1 MTRLFAG
8 RPAALV
14 LHFSLALILAG
25 ALVTTF
31 SARKG
36 TLHVREGESAQ
47 AFETKDGTV
56 LELPFRVEL
65 EGFEVLYHSGTDAA
79 SDYSSQLRFI
89 RNGSVIRKGEVRM
102 NRILSCKGYRFYQTD
117 YDNDEA
123 GVTFTVSHDPVG
135 IAVIY
140 TGYAL
145 LLLGLLAFFFTDKRF
160 KKFFGNALRYS
171 SAIAIV
177 LCLEATA
184 SAAANSEGR
193 ISEYGGA
200 PAKENPVRRGTAATK
215 ALPKNIAAEFGK
227 LYVLYHGRICPLQ
240 TLASDFS
247 AKLYG
252 TSGIK
257 GLTDEQVLT
266 GWMFYGTSWRN
277 VPTHNRKKAVDAMD
291 KEATVKA
298 LYSGDLLKIYPL
310 RDSTGRLGWYSQSD
324 RLPEGT
330 SDEEWLFVRKSMD
343 YIFELVV
350 NREYDRLRG
359 SLEKLRRFQ
368 ESKMGESLPPA
379 YRIKAER
386 AYNALPPLFPI
397 AGTFLIIGLMMLAVA
412 MRRMVGGEKNET
424 TLSPVGKERVAS
436 VEPKTAPANF
446 VDDGRTVTR
455 RRRFPGIFKAAGIAA
470 AFVFL
475 LVLTIVPGLLWVASG
490 HIPFSNGAETM
501 LSIAWTAML
510 AAVLSFRKFPIMLPF
525 GIIVASLA
533 ALVSAMGNANPA
545 VTQLMPVL
553 SSPLLSVHVSLMML
567 SYTILAV
574 IMINGICGLI
584 ASLRQASAPELA
596 EGPVTDN
603 QTQSLRQVQEP
614 IRRLKMAH
622 GPIRRLKMAHGQIG
636 RLKLVQGPKGTSA
649 KMARMSEA
657 LMYPA
662 LFFLGSG
669 IIAGS
674 IWANVSWGSYWN
686 WDPKETWAL
695 ITFLIASLGV
705 HRTRLPFLRSP
716 RAYHIYTLVLSASV
730 LFTYFGVNY
739 LLGGMHSYA

>member
-8 RPAALV
+8 RPAALI
-14 LHFSLALILAG
+14 LHISLAVILAG

-31 SARKG
+31 SAKKG
-36 TLHVREGESAQ
+36 TLHVREGESVD
-47 AFETKDGTV
+47 AFESVDGSV
-56 LELPFRVEL
+56 SELPFSVAL
-65 EGFEVLYHSGTDAA
+65 EGFEVVWHSGTDAPA
-79 SDYSSQLRFI
+79 DFRSRLRFTK
-89 RNGSVIRKGEVRM
+89 NGAVLREGEVRM

-117 YDNDEA
+117 YDSDEA

-171 SAIAIV
+171 SAIVVI
-177 LCLEATA
+177 LCLEATVSVA
-184 SAAANSEGR
+184 GNTEDR
-193 ISEYGGA
+193 IAEYDGTS
-200 PAKENPVRRGTAATK
+200 AKENPVKRTSVTPK
-215 ALPKNIAAEFGK
+215 ALPKNIAAEFGR

-252 TSGIK
+252 TSGVK

-277 VPTHNRKKAVDAMD
+277 IPMHNRKKAVDAMD
-291 KEATVKA
+291 KEATIKA
-298 LYSGDLLKIYPL
+298 LYSGNLLKIYPL

-324 RLPEGT
+324 RLPEGIA
-330 SDEEWLFVRKSMD
+330 DEEWLFVRKSMD

-350 NREYDRLRG
+350 NREYVRLG
-359 SLEKLRRFQ
+359 ESLEKLHRFQ
-368 ESKMGESLPPA
+368 ETKIGESLPPA

-397 AGTFLIIGLMMLAVA
+397 AGMFLMIGLTLLAVA
-412 MRRMVGGEKNET
+412 MRRMVCVPDSASATGWSGKVINLVEA
-424 TLSPVGKERVAS
+424 LSGIVFFLAL
-436 VEPKTAPANF
+436 TA
-446 VDDGRTVTR
+446 
-455 RRRFPGIFKAAGIAA
+455 
-470 AFVFL
+470 
-475 LVLTIVPGLLWVASG
+475 VLGLLWTASG
-490 HIPFSNGAETM
+490 HIPFSNGSETM
-501 LSIAWTAML
+501 LTIAWTAML
-510 AAVLSFRKFPIMLPF
+510 AALLSFRRFPIMMPF

-533 ALVSAMGNANPA
+533 TLVSAMGNANPA

-553 SSPLLSVHVSLMML
+553 SSPLLSIHVSLMML

-584 ASLRQASAPELA
+584 ASLRHTLVPEPA
-596 EGPVTDN
+596 EGSGLDRP
-603 QTQSLRQVQEP
+603 SPALRQ
-614 IRRLKMAH
+614 A
-622 GPIRRLKMAHGQIG
+622 
-636 RLKLVQGPKGTSA
+636 QGPKEASA

-674 IWANVSWGSYWN
+674 VWANVSWGCYWN

-705 HRTRLPFLRSP
+705 HRTRLQFLKSP
-716 RAYHIYTLVLSASV
+716 RSYHIYTLILSASV

-739 LLGGMHSYA
+739 LLGGMHSYAKVL

>member
-14 LHFSLALILAG
+14 LHLSLALILAG
-25 ALVTTF
+25 ALVTSF

-36 TLHVREGESAQ
+36 MLHVREGESVET
-47 AFETKDGTV
+47 FETKDGKI
-56 LELPFRVEL
+56 LELPFSVEL
-65 EGFEVLYHSGTDAA
+65 ESFEVLYHSGTDAA
-79 SDYSSQLRFI
+79 SDYSSRLRFT
-89 RNGSVIRKGEVRM
+89 RNGSVLRKGEVRM

-117 YDNDEA
+117 YDSDEA

-145 LLLGLLAFFFTDKRF
+145 LLLGLLTFFFTDKRF

-171 SAIAIV
+171 SVIAIL

-184 SAAANSEGR
+184 SATGNSV
-193 ISEYGGA
+193 GGL
-200 PAKENPVRRGTAATK
+200 PQTENASVKGNQVKRGSASPK
-215 ALPKNIAAEFGK
+215 VLPKNIAAEFGR

-252 TSGIK
+252 TSGVK

-277 VPTHNRKKAVDAMD
+277 IPMHNRKKAIDAMD
-291 KEATVKA
+291 KEATVKT

-324 RLPEGT
+324 RLPEGIA
-330 SDEEWLFVRKSMD
+330 DEEWLFVRKSMD
-343 YIFELVV
+343 YIFELVM
-350 NREYDRLRG
+350 NREYSKLSE
-359 SLEKLRRFQ
+359 SLGKLRRFQ

-397 AGTFLIIGLMMLAVA
+397 AGTFLILGLVMLAVA
-412 MRRMVGGEKNET
+412 MRRMVRDENNGAI
-424 TLSPVGKERVAS
+424 SSFVDKERVTS
-436 VEPKTAPANF
+436 EESRKGPTNL
-446 VDDGRTVTR
+446 VDDGRTVTKR
-455 RRRFPGIFKAAGIAA
+455 WRLSGIFKIVGVAAS
-470 AFVFL
+470 FVFF
-475 LVLTIVPGLLWVASG
+475 LVLTIVLGLLWVASG

-501 LSIAWTAML
+501 LTIAWTAML
-510 AAVLSFRKFPIMLPF
+510 ASVLSFRKFPIMLPF

-533 ALVSAMGNANPA
+533 SLVSAMGNANPA

-553 SSPLLSVHVSLMML
+553 SSPLLSIHVSLMML
-567 SYTILAV
+567 SYTVLAI
-574 IMINGICGLI
+574 IMVNGICGLV
-584 ASLRQASAPELA
+584 ASLRHTS
-596 EGPVTDN
+596 V
-603 QTQSLRQVQEP
+603 SEP
-614 IRRLKMAH
+614 IEGTVFDYRSPAPRQA
-622 GPIRRLKMAHGQIG
+622 
-636 RLKLVQGPKGTSA
+636 QGASSASA

-662 LFFLGSG
+662 LFLLGSG

-674 IWANVSWGSYWN
+674 IWANVSWGCYWN

-705 HRTRLPFLRSP
+705 HRTRLPFLMSP
-716 RAYHIYTLVLSASV
+716 RAYHIYTLILSASV

>member
-1 MTRLFAG
+1 M
-8 RPAALV
+8 
-14 LHFSLALILAG
+14 
-25 ALVTTF
+25 
-31 SARKG
+31 
-36 TLHVREGESAQ
+36 LHVREGESVET
-47 AFETKDGTV
+47 FETKDGKI
-56 LELPFRVEL
+56 LELPFSVEL

-79 SDYSSQLRFI
+79 SDYSSRLRFT
-89 RNGSVIRKGEVRM
+89 RNGSVLREGEVRM

-117 YDNDEA
+117 YDSDEA

-145 LLLGLLAFFFTDKRF
+145 LLLGLLAFFFTDKRL

-171 SAIAIV
+171 SVIAIL

-184 SAAANSEGR
+184 SATGNSV
-193 ISEYGGA
+193 GGL
-200 PAKENPVRRGTAATK
+200 PQTENASVKGNQVKRGSASPK
-215 ALPKNIAAEFGK
+215 VLPKNIAAEFGR

-252 TSGIK
+252 TSGVK

-266 GWMFYGTSWRN
+266 GWMFYGASWRN
-277 VPTHNRKKAVDAMD
+277 IPMHNRKKAVDAMD

-330 SDEEWLFVRKSMD
+330 ADEEWLFVRKSMD

-350 NREYDRLRG
+350 NREYSKLEE
-359 SLEKLRRFQ
+359 SLGKLRRFQ

-397 AGTFLIIGLMMLAVA
+397 AGTFLILGLVMLAVA
-412 MRRMVGGEKNET
+412 MRRMVRDENNGAISSFVDKA
-424 TLSPVGKERVAS
+424 RVTS
-436 VEPKTAPANF
+436 EESRKGPTNL
-446 VDDGRTVTR
+446 VDDGRTVTKR
-455 RRRFPGIFKAAGIAA
+455 WRLSGIFKIVGVAAS
-470 AFVFL
+470 FVFF
-475 LVLTIVPGLLWVASG
+475 LVLTIVLGLLWVASG

-501 LSIAWTAML
+501 LTIAWTAML
-510 AAVLSFRKFPIMLPF
+510 ASVLSFRKFPIMLPF

-533 ALVSAMGNANPA
+533 SLVSAMGNANPA

-553 SSPLLSVHVSLMML
+553 SSPLLSIHVSLMML
-567 SYTILAV
+567 SYTVLAI
-574 IMINGICGLI
+574 IMVNGICGLV
-584 ASLRQASAPELA
+584 ASLRHTS
-596 EGPVTDN
+596 V
-603 QTQSLRQVQEP
+603 SEP
-614 IRRLKMAH
+614 IEGTVFDYRSPAPRQA
-622 GPIRRLKMAHGQIG
+622 
-636 RLKLVQGPKGTSA
+636 QGASSASA

-662 LFFLGSG
+662 LFLLGSG

-674 IWANVSWGSYWN
+674 IWANVSWGCYWN

-705 HRTRLPFLRSP
+705 HRTRLPFLMSP
-716 RAYHIYTLVLSASV
+716 RAYHIYTLILSASV

>member
-1 MTRLFAG
+1 MAKIFAG
-8 RPAALV
+8 RPAALM
-14 LHFSLALILAG
+14 LHLSLVLILAG
-25 ALVTTF
+25 ALVTCF
-31 SARKG
+31 SAKKG
-36 TLHVREGESAQ
+36 MLHVHEGESVD
-47 AFETKDGTV
+47 AFESVDGSV
-56 LELPFRVEL
+56 CELPFSVAL
-65 EGFEVLYHSGTDAA
+65 DDFEVIWHSGTDSPA
-79 SDYSSQLRFI
+79 DFRSQLRFM
-89 RNGSVIRKGEVRM
+89 RNGTVIREGEVRM

-117 YDNDEA
+117 YDSDEA

-145 LLLGLLAFFFTDKRF
+145 LLLSLLCFFFTDKRF

-171 SAIAIV
+171 LAFVMV
-177 LCLEATA
+177 LSLGAVDAGA
-184 SAAANSEGR
+184 SSGETPGAAETYSKTTSSNVGK
-193 ISEYGGA
+193 G
-200 PAKENPVRRGTAATK
+200 PKT
-215 ALPKNIAAEFGK
+215 LPKETAAEFGR

-240 TLASDFS
+240 TLAKDFS

-252 TSGIK
+252 VFGVN

-266 GWMFYGTSWRN
+266 GWMFYGTSWKD
-277 VPTHNRKKAVDAMD
+277 VPLHDRRKAVDAMD

-310 RDSTGRLGWYSQSD
+310 SDSAGRLGWYSQSD
-324 RLPEGT
+324 RLPEGIA
-330 SDEEWLFVRKSMD
+330 DEEWLFVRKSMD

-350 NREYDRLRG
+350 NHEYDRLG
-359 SLEKLRRFQ
+359 ESLEKLRRFQ
-368 ESKMGESLPPA
+368 ENKMGESLPPDF
-379 YRIKAER
+379 RIKAER

-397 AGTFLIIGLMMLAVA
+397 AGTFLIIGMVMLAVA
-412 MRRMVGGEKNET
+412 MRRMAGGEQNRSVSMPASESLST
-424 TLSPVGKERVAS
+424 TAI
-436 VEPKTAPANF
+436 TQ
-446 VDDGRTVTR
+446 
-455 RRRFPGIFKAAGIAA
+455 RRFSGIFKAAGIAA
-470 AFVFL
+470 AFVFF
-475 LVLTIVPGLLWVASG
+475 LVLTVVLGLLWVASG

-501 LSIAWTAML
+501 LTIAWTAMM
-510 AAVLSFRKFPIMLPF
+510 AALLSFRRFPIMLPF

-533 ALVSAMGNANPA
+533 TLVSAMGNANPA

-553 SSPLLSVHVSLMML
+553 SSPLLSIHVSLMML

-584 ASLRQASAPELA
+584 AKEA
-596 EGPVTDN
+596 
-603 QTQSLRQVQEP
+603 
-614 IRRLKMAH
+614 
-622 GPIRRLKMAHGQIG
+622 
-636 RLKLVQGPKGTSA
+636 SA

-674 IWANVSWGSYWN
+674 IWANVSWGCYWN

-705 HRTRLPFLRSP
+705 HRARLPFLRSP
-716 RAYHIYTLVLSASV
+716 RAYHIYTLILSASV

>member
-14 LHFSLALILAG
+14 LHLSLVLILAG
-25 ALVTTF
+25 AIVTTF

-36 TLHVREGESAQ
+36 TLHVREGESVGT
-47 AFETKDGTV
+47 FETKDGTV
-56 LELPFRVEL
+56 LELPFSVEL

-79 SDYSSQLRFI
+79 SDYSSRLRFTN
-89 RNGSVIRKGEVRM
+89 NGSTLREGEVRM

-117 YDNDEA
+117 YDSDET

-171 SAIAIV
+171 SAIAVV
-177 LCLEATA
+177 LCLEATTLMA
-184 SAAANSEGR
+184 GNSEDQ
-193 ISEYGGA
+193 ISEYYGA
-200 PAKENPVRRGTAATK
+200 SAKENPVKCGSAAPK
-215 ALPKNIAAEFGK
+215 VLPKNIAAEFGK

-252 TSGIK
+252 TSGVK
-257 GLTDEQVLT
+257 GLTDEQILT

-277 VPTHNRKKAVDAMD
+277 IPMHNRKKAVDAMD

-310 RDSTGRLGWYSQSD
+310 KDSAGRLGWYSQSD
-324 RLPEGT
+324 RLPDGIA
-330 SDEEWLFVRKSMD
+330 DEEWLFVRKSMD

-350 NREYDRLRG
+350 NREYDKLEE

-368 ESKMGESLPPA
+368 ENKMGESLPPD

-397 AGTFLIIGLMMLAVA
+397 AGTFLIIGLTLLAVA
-412 MRRMVGGEKNET
+412 MRRLVRMPVLESGGRSDKRTKLCDKQGVEKGKRGRIRSVSGFGYLIAKEDFVKVIGI
-424 TLSPVGKERVAS
+424 LSGV
-436 VEPKTAPANF
+436 
-446 VDDGRTVTR
+446 
-455 RRRFPGIFKAAGIAA
+455 
-470 AFVFL
+470 VFFI
-475 LVLTIVPGLLWVASG
+475 VLTAVLGLLWVASG

-501 LSIAWTAML
+501 LTIAWTAML
-510 AAVLSFRKFPIMLPF
+510 AALLSFRRFPIMLPF

-533 ALVSAMGNANPA
+533 ILVSAMGNANPA

-553 SSPLLSVHVSLMML
+553 SSPLLSIHVSLMML

-574 IMINGICGLI
+574 IMINGVCGLI
-584 ASLRQASAPELA
+584 AREA
-596 EGPVTDN
+596 
-603 QTQSLRQVQEP
+603 
-614 IRRLKMAH
+614 
-622 GPIRRLKMAHGQIG
+622 
-636 RLKLVQGPKGTSA
+636 SA

-674 IWANVSWGSYWN
+674 IWANVSWGCYWN

-705 HRTRLPFLRSP
+705 HHVRLPFLRSP
-716 RAYHIYTLVLSASV
+716 KAYHIYTLILSASV

>member
-1 MTRLFAG
+1 
-8 RPAALV
+8 
-14 LHFSLALILAG
+14 
-25 ALVTTF
+25 
-31 SARKG
+31 
-36 TLHVREGESAQ
+36 
-47 AFETKDGTV
+47 
-56 LELPFRVEL
+56 
-65 EGFEVLYHSGTDAA
+65 
-79 SDYSSQLRFI
+79 
-89 RNGSVIRKGEVRM
+89 M

-117 YDNDEA
+117 YDSDEA

-171 SAIAIV
+171 SVIAIL

-184 SAAANSEGR
+184 SATGNSV
-193 ISEYGGA
+193 GGL
-200 PAKENPVRRGTAATK
+200 PQTENASVKGNQVKRGSASPK
-215 ALPKNIAAEFGK
+215 VLPKNIAAEFGR

-252 TSGIK
+252 TSGVK

-266 GWMFYGTSWRN
+266 GWMFYGASWRN
-277 VPTHNRKKAVDAMD
+277 IPMHNRKKAVDAMD

-324 RLPEGT
+324 RLPEGIA
-330 SDEEWLFVRKSMD
+330 DEEWLFVRKSMD

-350 NREYDRLRG
+350 NREYSKLSD
-359 SLEKLRRFQ
+359 SLGKLRRFQ

-397 AGTFLIIGLMMLAVA
+397 AGTFLIIGLVMLAAA
-412 MRRMVGGEKNET
+412 MRRMIRGNFSST
-424 TLSPVGKERVAS
+424 RVGKKYVPE
-436 VEPKTAPANF
+436 
-446 VDDGRTVTR
+446 
-455 RRRFPGIFKAAGIAA
+455 IFKIVGVAA
-470 AFVFL
+470 AFVFF
-475 LVLTIVPGLLWVASG
+475 LVLTIVLGLFWIASG

-501 LSIAWTAML
+501 LTIAWTAML
-510 AAVLSFRKFPIMLPF
+510 ASVLSFKRFSIMLPF

-553 SSPLLSVHVSLMML
+553 SSPLLSIHVSLMML
-567 SYTILAV
+567 SYTVLAI
-574 IMINGICGLI
+574 IMVNGICGLV
-584 ASLRQASAPELA
+584 ASLRHTSVSDSA
-596 EGPVTDN
+596 
-603 QTQSLRQVQEP
+603 
-614 IRRLKMAH
+614 
-622 GPIRRLKMAHGQIG
+622 
-636 RLKLVQGPKGTSA
+636 SA

-674 IWANVSWGSYWN
+674 IWANVSWGCYWN

-705 HRTRLPFLRSP
+705 HRTRLPFLRSH
-716 RAYHIYTLVLSASV
+716 RAYHIYTLILSASV

>member
-1 MTRLFAG
+1 MARLFAG

-14 LHFSLALILAG
+14 LHLSLALILAG
-25 ALVTTF
+25 ALVTSF

-36 TLHVREGESAQ
+36 MLHVREGESVET
-47 AFETKDGTV
+47 FETKDGKI
-56 LELPFRVEL
+56 LELPFSVEL

-79 SDYSSQLRFI
+79 SDYSSRLRFT
-89 RNGSVIRKGEVRM
+89 RNGSVLREGEVRM

-117 YDNDEA
+117 YDSDEA

-145 LLLGLLAFFFTDKRF
+145 LLLGLLAFFFTDKRL

-171 SAIAIV
+171 SVIAIL

-184 SAAANSEGR
+184 SATGNSV
-193 ISEYGGA
+193 GGL
-200 PAKENPVRRGTAATK
+200 PQTENASVKGNQVKRGSASPK
-215 ALPKNIAAEFGK
+215 VLPKNIAAEFGR

-252 TSGIK
+252 TSGVK

-277 VPTHNRKKAVDAMD
+277 IPMHNRKKAVDAMD

-324 RLPEGT
+324 RLPDGIA
-330 SDEEWLFVRKSMD
+330 DEEWLFVRKSMD

-350 NREYDRLRG
+350 NREYSKLEE
-359 SLEKLRRFQ
+359 SLGKLRRFQ

-397 AGTFLIIGLMMLAVA
+397 AGTFLILGLVMLAVA
-412 MRRMVGGEKNET
+412 MRRMVRDENNGAISSFVDKA
-424 TLSPVGKERVAS
+424 RVTS
-436 VEPKTAPANF
+436 EESRKGPTNL
-446 VDDGRTVTR
+446 VDDGRTVTKR
-455 RRRFPGIFKAAGIAA
+455 WRLSGIFKIVGVAAS
-470 AFVFL
+470 FVFF
-475 LVLTIVPGLLWVASG
+475 LVLTIVLGLLWVASG

-501 LSIAWTAML
+501 LTIAWTAML
-510 AAVLSFRKFPIMLPF
+510 ASVLSFRKFPIMLPF

-533 ALVSAMGNANPA
+533 SLVSAMGNANPA

-553 SSPLLSVHVSLMML
+553 SSPLLSIHVSLMML
-567 SYTILAV
+567 SYTVLAI
-574 IMINGICGLI
+574 IMVNGICGLV
-584 ASLRQASAPELA
+584 ASLRHTS
-596 EGPVTDN
+596 V
-603 QTQSLRQVQEP
+603 SEP
-614 IRRLKMAH
+614 IEGTVFDHRSQAPRQA
-622 GPIRRLKMAHGQIG
+622 
-636 RLKLVQGPKGTSA
+636 QGASSASA

-674 IWANVSWGSYWN
+674 IWANVSWGCYWN

-705 HRTRLPFLRSP
+705 HRTRLPFLMSP
-716 RAYHIYTLVLSASV
+716 RAYHIYTLILSASV

>member
-14 LHFSLALILAG
+14 LHLSLALILAG
-25 ALVTTF
+25 ALVTSF

-36 TLHVREGESAQ
+36 MLHVREGESVET
-47 AFETKDGTV
+47 FETKDGKI
-56 LELPFRVEL
+56 LELPFSVEL

-79 SDYSSQLRFI
+79 SDYSSRLRFT
-89 RNGSVIRKGEVRM
+89 RNGSVLREGEVRM

-117 YDNDEA
+117 YDSDEA

-171 SAIAIV
+171 SVMAIL

-184 SAAANSEGR
+184 SATGNSV
-193 ISEYGGA
+193 GGL
-200 PAKENPVRRGTAATK
+200 PQTENASVKGNQVKRGSASPK
-215 ALPKNIAAEFGK
+215 VLPKNIAAEFGR

-252 TSGIK
+252 TSGVK

-266 GWMFYGTSWRN
+266 GWMFYGASWRN
-277 VPTHNRKKAVDAMD
+277 IPMHNRKKAVDAMD

-324 RLPEGT
+324 RLPEGIA
-330 SDEEWLFVRKSMD
+330 DEEWLFVRKSMD

-350 NREYDRLRG
+350 NREYSKLSD
-359 SLEKLRRFQ
+359 SLGKLRRFQ

-397 AGTFLIIGLMMLAVA
+397 AGTFLIIGLVMLAVA
-412 MRRMVGGEKNET
+412 MRRMVRDENNGAI
-424 TLSPVGKERVAS
+424 SSFVDKERVTS
-436 VEPKTAPANF
+436 EESRKGPTNL
-446 VDDGRTVTR
+446 VDDGRTVTKR
-455 RRRFPGIFKAAGIAA
+455 WRLSGIFKIVGVAAS
-470 AFVFL
+470 FVFF
-475 LVLTIVPGLLWVASG
+475 LVLTIVLGLLWVASG

-501 LSIAWTAML
+501 LTIAWTAML
-510 AAVLSFRKFPIMLPF
+510 ASVLSFRKFPIMLPF

-533 ALVSAMGNANPA
+533 SLVSAMGNANPA

-553 SSPLLSVHVSLMML
+553 SSPLLSIHVSLMML
-567 SYTILAV
+567 SYTVLAI
-574 IMINGICGLI
+574 IMVNGICGLV
-584 ASLRQASAPELA
+584 ASLRHTSVSEPVEGTVFDHRSQVPRQAQGASSA
-596 EGPVTDN
+596 
-603 QTQSLRQVQEP
+603 
-614 IRRLKMAH
+614 
-622 GPIRRLKMAHGQIG
+622 
-636 RLKLVQGPKGTSA
+636 SA

-669 IIAGS
+669 IIVGS
-674 IWANVSWGSYWN
+674 IWANVSWGCYWN

-705 HRTRLPFLRSP
+705 HRTRLPFLRTP
-716 RAYHIYTLVLSASV
+716 RAYHIYTLILSASV

>member
-1 MTRLFAG
+1 M
-8 RPAALV
+8 
-14 LHFSLALILAG
+14 
-25 ALVTTF
+25 
-31 SARKG
+31 
-36 TLHVREGESAQ
+36 LHVREGESVET
-47 AFETKDGTV
+47 FETKDGKI
-56 LELPFRVEL
+56 LELPFSVEL

-79 SDYSSQLRFI
+79 SDYSSRLRFT
-89 RNGSVIRKGEVRM
+89 RNGSVLREGEVRM

-117 YDNDEA
+117 YDSDEA

-160 KKFFGNALRYS
+160 KKFFGNVLRYS
-171 SAIAIV
+171 SVIAIL

-184 SAAANSEGR
+184 SATGNSV
-193 ISEYGGA
+193 GGL
-200 PAKENPVRRGTAATK
+200 PQTENASVKGNQVKRGSASPK
-215 ALPKNIAAEFGK
+215 VLPKNIAAEFGR

-252 TSGIK
+252 TSGVK

-266 GWMFYGTSWRN
+266 GWMFYGASWRN
-277 VPTHNRKKAVDAMD
+277 IPMHNRKKAVDAMD

-324 RLPEGT
+324 RLPEGIA
-330 SDEEWLFVRKSMD
+330 DEEWLFVRKSMD

-350 NREYDRLRG
+350 NREY
-359 SLEKLRRFQ
+359 SKLEESIGKLRRFQ

-397 AGTFLIIGLMMLAVA
+397 AGTFLIIGLVMLAAA
-412 MRRMVGGEKNET
+412 MRRMIRGNFSST
-424 TLSPVGKERVAS
+424 RVGKKYVPE
-436 VEPKTAPANF
+436 
-446 VDDGRTVTR
+446 
-455 RRRFPGIFKAAGIAA
+455 IFKIVGVAA
-470 AFVFL
+470 AFVFF
-475 LVLTIVPGLLWVASG
+475 LVLTIVLGLFWIASG

-501 LSIAWTAML
+501 LTIAWTAML
-510 AAVLSFRKFPIMLPF
+510 ASVLSFKRFSIMLPF

-553 SSPLLSVHVSLMML
+553 SSPLLSIHVSLMML
-567 SYTILAV
+567 SYTVLAI
-574 IMINGICGLI
+574 IMVNGICGLV
-584 ASLRQASAPELA
+584 ASLRHTSVSDSA
-596 EGPVTDN
+596 
-603 QTQSLRQVQEP
+603 
-614 IRRLKMAH
+614 
-622 GPIRRLKMAHGQIG
+622 
-636 RLKLVQGPKGTSA
+636 SA

-674 IWANVSWGSYWN
+674 IWANVSWGCYWN

-705 HRTRLPFLRSP
+705 HRTRLPFLRSH
-716 RAYHIYTLVLSASV
+716 RAYHIYTLILSASV

>member
-1 MTRLFAG
+1 MARIFSG

-14 LHFSLALILAG
+14 LHLSLALILAG

-36 TLHVREGESAQ
+36 TLHVREGESVGT
-47 AFETKDGTV
+47 FETKDGTV
-56 LELPFRVEL
+56 LELPFCVEL
-65 EGFEVLYHSGTDAA
+65 EDFEVLYHSGTDAA
-79 SDYSSQLRFI
+79 SDYSSRLRFAK
-89 RNGSVIRKGEVRM
+89 NGSILREGEVRM

-117 YDNDEA
+117 YDRDEA

-145 LLLGLLAFFFTDKRF
+145 LLIGLLAFFFTDKRF
-160 KKFFGNALRYS
+160 RKFFGNALRYS
-171 SAIAIV
+171 SAIAVI
-177 LCLEATA
+177 LCLDTTA
-184 SAAANSEGR
+184 SAAENIEGR
-193 ISEYGGA
+193 IFEYDGA
-200 PAKENPVRRGTAATK
+200 PAKENPVKQGSVLPK
-215 ALPKNIAAEFGK
+215 VLPKNIAAEFGK

-240 TLASDFS
+240 TLAKDFS

-252 TSGIK
+252 TSGVK

-277 VPTHNRKKAVDAMD
+277 IPMRNRKKAVDAME
-291 KEATVKA
+291 KEATVRA

-324 RLPEGT
+324 KLPEGIA
-330 SDEEWLFVRKSMD
+330 DEEWLFVRKSMD

-350 NREYDRLRG
+350 NHEYDRLG
-359 SLEKLRRFQ
+359 ESLEKLRRFQ
-368 ESKMGESLPPA
+368 ENKMGESMPPA

-397 AGTFLIIGLMMLAVA
+397 AGTSLIIGLAMLAAA
-412 MRRMVGGEKNET
+412 MRRIAGREQNRSVS
-424 TLSPVGKERVAS
+424 LSAS
-436 VEPKTAPANF
+436 ANF
-446 VDDGRTVTR
+446 SSTAIAQ
-455 RRRFPGIFKAAGIAA
+455 RRFSCIFMAAGIFA
-470 AFVFL
+470 AFVFF
-475 LVLTIVPGLLWVASG
+475 LVLTVVLGLLWTASG

-501 LSIAWTAML
+501 LTIAWTAML
-510 AAVLSFRKFPIMLPF
+510 AALLSFRRFPVMMPF

-533 ALVSAMGNANPA
+533 TLVSAMGNANPA

-553 SSPLLSVHVSLMML
+553 SSPLLSIHVSLMML

-584 ASLRQASAPELA
+584 ARKAS
-596 EGPVTDN
+596 V
-603 QTQSLRQVQEP
+603 R
-614 IRRLKMAH
+614 
-622 GPIRRLKMAHGQIG
+622 
-636 RLKLVQGPKGTSA
+636 
-649 KMARMSEA
+649 MARMSEA

-674 IWANVSWGSYWN
+674 IWANVSWGCYWN

-695 ITFLIASLGV
+695 LTFLIASIGV
-705 HRTRLPFLRSP
+705 HRARLPFLRSP
-716 RAYHIYTLVLSASV
+716 RAYHIYTLILSASV

>member
-1 MTRLFAG
+1 MARLFAG

-14 LHFSLALILAG
+14 LHLSLALILAG
-25 ALVTTF
+25 ALVTSF

-36 TLHVREGESAQ
+36 MLHVREGESVET
-47 AFETKDGTV
+47 FETKDGKI
-56 LELPFRVEL
+56 LELPFSVEL

-79 SDYSSQLRFI
+79 SDYSSRLRFT
-89 RNGSVIRKGEVRM
+89 RNGSVLREGEVRM

-117 YDNDEA
+117 YDSDEA

-171 SAIAIV
+171 SVMAIL

-184 SAAANSEGR
+184 SATGNSV
-193 ISEYGGA
+193 GGL
-200 PAKENPVRRGTAATK
+200 PQTENASVKGNQVKRGSASPK
-215 ALPKNIAAEFGK
+215 VLPKNIAAEFGR

-252 TSGIK
+252 TSGVK

-277 VPTHNRKKAVDAMD
+277 IPMHNRKKAVDAMD

-324 RLPEGT
+324 RLPEGIA
-330 SDEEWLFVRKSMD
+330 DEEWLFVRKSMD

-350 NREYDRLRG
+350 NREYSKLEE
-359 SLEKLRRFQ
+359 SLGKLRRFQ

-397 AGTFLIIGLMMLAVA
+397 AGTFLILGLVMLAVA
-412 MRRMVGGEKNET
+412 MRRMVRDENNGAISSFVDKA
-424 TLSPVGKERVAS
+424 RVTS
-436 VEPKTAPANF
+436 EESRKGPTNL
-446 VDDGRTVTR
+446 VDDGRTVTKR
-455 RRRFPGIFKAAGIAA
+455 WRLSGIFKIVGVAAS
-470 AFVFL
+470 FVFF
-475 LVLTIVPGLLWVASG
+475 LVLTIVLGLLWVASG

-501 LSIAWTAML
+501 LTIAWTAML
-510 AAVLSFRKFPIMLPF
+510 ASVLSFRKFPIMLPF

-533 ALVSAMGNANPA
+533 SLVSAMGNANPA

-553 SSPLLSVHVSLMML
+553 SSPLLSIHVSLMML
-567 SYTILAV
+567 SYTVLAI
-574 IMINGICGLI
+574 IMVNGICGLV
-584 ASLRQASAPELA
+584 ASLRHTS
-596 EGPVTDN
+596 V
-603 QTQSLRQVQEP
+603 SEP
-614 IRRLKMAH
+614 IEGTVFDYRSPAPRQA
-622 GPIRRLKMAHGQIG
+622 
-636 RLKLVQGPKGTSA
+636 QGASSASA

-674 IWANVSWGSYWN
+674 IWANVSWGCYWN

-705 HRTRLPFLRSP
+705 HRTRLPFLRTP
-716 RAYHIYTLVLSASV
+716 RAYHIYTLILSASV

>member
-8 RPAALV
+8 RPAALI
-14 LHFSLALILAG
+14 LHISLAVILAG

-31 SARKG
+31 SAKKG
-36 TLHVREGESAQ
+36 TLHVREGESVD
-47 AFETKDGTV
+47 AFESVDGSV
-56 LELPFRVEL
+56 GELPFLVAL
-65 EGFEVLYHSGTDAA
+65 EGFEVVWHSGTDAPA
-79 SDYSSQLRFI
+79 DFRSRLRFI
-89 RNGSVIRKGEVRM
+89 KNGAVLREGEVRM
-102 NRILSCKGYRFYQTD
+102 NHILSCKGYRFYQTD
-117 YDNDEA
+117 YDSDEA

-171 SAIAIV
+171 SAIVVI
-177 LCLEATA
+177 LCLKATA
-184 SAAANSEGR
+184 SVAGNTEGR
-193 ISEYGGA
+193 ISEYDGA
-200 PAKENPVRRGTAATK
+200 SVKENPVKRTSVTPK
-215 ALPKNIAAEFGK
+215 VLPKNIAAEFGR

-252 TSGIK
+252 TSGVK

-277 VPTHNRKKAVDAMD
+277 IPMHNRKKAVDAMD
-291 KEATVKA
+291 KEATLKA

-324 RLPEGT
+324 RLPDGVA
-330 SDEEWLFVRKSMD
+330 DEEWLFVRKSMD
-343 YIFELVV
+343 YIFELVM
-350 NREYDRLRG
+350 NREYSKLSE
-359 SLEKLRRFQ
+359 SLGKLRRFQ

-397 AGTFLIIGLMMLAVA
+397 AGMFLMIGLTLLAVA
-412 MRRMVGGEKNET
+412 MRRMVCVPDSASATGWSGKVINLVEA
-424 TLSPVGKERVAS
+424 LSGIVFFLAL
-436 VEPKTAPANF
+436 TA
-446 VDDGRTVTR
+446 
-455 RRRFPGIFKAAGIAA
+455 
-470 AFVFL
+470 
-475 LVLTIVPGLLWVASG
+475 VLGLLWTASG
-490 HIPFSNGAETM
+490 HIPFSNGSETM
-501 LSIAWTAML
+501 LTIAWTAML
-510 AAVLSFRKFPIMLPF
+510 AALLSFRRFPIMIPF

-533 ALVSAMGNANPA
+533 TLVSAMGNANPA

-553 SSPLLSVHVSLMML
+553 SSPLLSIHVSLMML

-584 ASLRQASAPELA
+584 ASLRHTSVPEPAEGSGLDRPSPALRQAQGPREASA
-596 EGPVTDN
+596 
-603 QTQSLRQVQEP
+603 R
-614 IRRLKMAH
+614 
-622 GPIRRLKMAHGQIG
+622 
-636 RLKLVQGPKGTSA
+636 
-649 KMARMSEA
+649 MARMSEA

-674 IWANVSWGSYWN
+674 VWANVSWGCYWN

-705 HRTRLPFLRSP
+705 HRARIPFLRGP
-716 RAYHIYTLVLSASV
+716 RSYHIYTLVLSASV

>member
-1 MTRLFAG
+1 MHI
-8 RPAALV
+8 ALLLIV
-14 LHFSLALILAG
+14 SGAVVTSL
-25 ALVTTF
+25 

-36 TLHVREGESAQ
+36 MLHVREGESVET
-47 AFETKDGTV
+47 FETKDGKI
-56 LELPFRVEL
+56 LELPFSVEL

-79 SDYSSQLRFI
+79 SDYSSRLRFT
-89 RNGSVIRKGEVRM
+89 RNGSVLREGEVRM

-117 YDNDEA
+117 YDSDEA

-171 SAIAIV
+171 SVIAIL

-184 SAAANSEGR
+184 SATGNSV
-193 ISEYGGA
+193 GGL
-200 PAKENPVRRGTAATK
+200 PQTENASVKGNQVKRGSASPK
-215 ALPKNIAAEFGK
+215 VLPKNIAAEFGR

-252 TSGIK
+252 TSGVK

-266 GWMFYGTSWRN
+266 GWMFYGASWRN
-277 VPTHNRKKAVDAMD
+277 IPMHNRKKAVDAMD

-298 LYSGDLLKIYPL
+298 LYSGDLLKLYPL
-310 RDSTGRLGWYSQSD
+310 RDSAGRLGWYSQSD
-324 RLPEGT
+324 RLPEGIA
-330 SDEEWLFVRKSMD
+330 DEEWLFVRKSMD

-350 NREYDRLRG
+350 NREY
-359 SLEKLRRFQ
+359 SKLEESIGKLRRFQ

-397 AGTFLIIGLMMLAVA
+397 AGTFLIIGLVMLAAA
-412 MRRMVGGEKNET
+412 MRRMIRGNFSST
-424 TLSPVGKERVAS
+424 RVGKKYVPE
-436 VEPKTAPANF
+436 
-446 VDDGRTVTR
+446 
-455 RRRFPGIFKAAGIAA
+455 IFKIVGVAA
-470 AFVFL
+470 AFVFF
-475 LVLTIVPGLLWVASG
+475 LVLTIVLGLFWIASG

-501 LSIAWTAML
+501 LTIAWTAML
-510 AAVLSFRKFPIMLPF
+510 ASVLSFKRFSIMLPF

-553 SSPLLSVHVSLMML
+553 SSPLLSIHVSLMML
-567 SYTILAV
+567 SYTVLAI
-574 IMINGICGLI
+574 IMVNGICGLV
-584 ASLRQASAPELA
+584 ASLRHTSVSDSA
-596 EGPVTDN
+596 
-603 QTQSLRQVQEP
+603 
-614 IRRLKMAH
+614 
-622 GPIRRLKMAHGQIG
+622 
-636 RLKLVQGPKGTSA
+636 SA

-674 IWANVSWGSYWN
+674 IWANVSWGCYWN

-705 HRTRLPFLRSP
+705 HRTRLPFLRSH
-716 RAYHIYTLVLSASV
+716 RAYHIYTLILSASV

>member
-1 MTRLFAG
+1 MARLFAG

-14 LHFSLALILAG
+14 LHLSLALILAG
-25 ALVTTF
+25 ALVTSF

-36 TLHVREGESAQ
+36 MLHVREGESVET
-47 AFETKDGTV
+47 FETKDGKI
-56 LELPFRVEL
+56 LELPFSVEL

-79 SDYSSQLRFI
+79 SDYSSRLRFT
-89 RNGSVIRKGEVRM
+89 RNGSVLREGEVRM

-117 YDNDEA
+117 YDSDEA

-145 LLLGLLAFFFTDKRF
+145 LLLGLLAFFFTDKRL

-171 SAIAIV
+171 SVIAIL

-184 SAAANSEGR
+184 SATGNSV
-193 ISEYGGA
+193 GGL
-200 PAKENPVRRGTAATK
+200 PQTENASVKGNQVKRGSASPK
-215 ALPKNIAAEFGK
+215 VLPKNIAAEFGR

-252 TSGIK
+252 TSGVK

-277 VPTHNRKKAVDAMD
+277 IPMHNRKKAVDAMD

-330 SDEEWLFVRKSMD
+330 ADEEWLFVRKSMD

-350 NREYDRLRG
+350 NREY
-359 SLEKLRRFQ
+359 SKLEESIGKLRCFQ

-397 AGTFLIIGLMMLAVA
+397 AGTFLILGLVMLAVA
-412 MRRMVGGEKNET
+412 MRRMVRDENNGAI
-424 TLSPVGKERVAS
+424 SSFVDKERVTS
-436 VEPKTAPANF
+436 EESRKGPTNL
-446 VDDGRTVTR
+446 VDDGRTVTKR
-455 RRRFPGIFKAAGIAA
+455 WRLSGIFKIVGVAAS
-470 AFVFL
+470 FVFFL
-475 LVLTIVPGLLWVASG
+475 ALTIVLGLLWVASG

-501 LSIAWTAML
+501 LTIAWTAML
-510 AAVLSFRKFPIMLPF
+510 ASVLSFRKFPIMLPF

-533 ALVSAMGNANPA
+533 SLVSAMGNANPA

-553 SSPLLSVHVSLMML
+553 SSPLLSIHVSLMML
-567 SYTILAV
+567 SYTVLAI
-574 IMINGICGLI
+574 IMVNGICGLV
-584 ASLRQASAPELA
+584 ASLRHTS
-596 EGPVTDN
+596 V
-603 QTQSLRQVQEP
+603 SEP
-614 IRRLKMAH
+614 IEGTVFDYRSPAPRQA
-622 GPIRRLKMAHGQIG
+622 
-636 RLKLVQGPKGTSA
+636 QGASSASA

-662 LFFLGSG
+662 LFLLGSG

-674 IWANVSWGSYWN
+674 IWANVSWGCYWN

-705 HRTRLPFLRSP
+705 HRTRLPFLMSP
-716 RAYHIYTLVLSASV
+716 RAYHIYTLILSASV

>member
-1 MTRLFAG
+1 M
-8 RPAALV
+8 
-14 LHFSLALILAG
+14 
-25 ALVTTF
+25 
-31 SARKG
+31 
-36 TLHVREGESAQ
+36 
-47 AFETKDGTV
+47 
-56 LELPFRVEL
+56 
-65 EGFEVLYHSGTDAA
+65 
-79 SDYSSQLRFI
+79 
-89 RNGSVIRKGEVRM
+89 
-102 NRILSCKGYRFYQTD
+102 
-117 YDNDEA
+117 
-123 GVTFTVSHDPVG
+123 SHDPVG

-171 SAIAIV
+171 SVIAIL

-184 SAAANSEGR
+184 SATGNSV
-193 ISEYGGA
+193 GGL
-200 PAKENPVRRGTAATK
+200 PQTENASVKGNQVKRGSASPK
-215 ALPKNIAAEFGK
+215 VLPENIAAEFGR

-252 TSGIK
+252 TSGVK

-277 VPTHNRKKAVDAMD
+277 IPMHNRKKAVDAMD

-324 RLPEGT
+324 RLPEGIA
-330 SDEEWLFVRKSMD
+330 DEEWLFVRKSMD

-350 NREYDRLRG
+350 NREY
-359 SLEKLRRFQ
+359 SKLEESIGKLRRFQ

-397 AGTFLIIGLMMLAVA
+397 AGTFLIIGLVMLAAA
-412 MRRMVGGEKNET
+412 MRRMIRGNFSST
-424 TLSPVGKERVAS
+424 RVGKKYVPE
-436 VEPKTAPANF
+436 
-446 VDDGRTVTR
+446 
-455 RRRFPGIFKAAGIAA
+455 IFKIVGVAA
-470 AFVFL
+470 AFVFF
-475 LVLTIVPGLLWVASG
+475 LVLTIVLGLFWIASG

-501 LSIAWTAML
+501 LTIAWTAML
-510 AAVLSFRKFPIMLPF
+510 ASVLSFKRFSIMLPF

-553 SSPLLSVHVSLMML
+553 SSPLLSIHVSLMML
-567 SYTILAV
+567 SYTVLAI
-574 IMINGICGLI
+574 IMVNGICGLV
-584 ASLRQASAPELA
+584 ASLRHTSVSDSA
-596 EGPVTDN
+596 
-603 QTQSLRQVQEP
+603 
-614 IRRLKMAH
+614 
-622 GPIRRLKMAHGQIG
+622 
-636 RLKLVQGPKGTSA
+636 SA

-674 IWANVSWGSYWN
+674 IWANVSWGCYWN

-705 HRTRLPFLRSP
+705 HRTRLPFLRSH
-716 RAYHIYTLVLSASV
+716 RAYHIYTLILSASV

>member
-8 RPAALV
+8 RPAALI
-14 LHFSLALILAG
+14 LHISLAVILAG

-31 SARKG
+31 SAKKG
-36 TLHVREGESAQ
+36 TLHVREGESVD
-47 AFETKDGTV
+47 AFESVDGSV
-56 LELPFRVEL
+56 SELPFSVAL
-65 EGFEVLYHSGTDAA
+65 EGFEVVWHSGTDAPA
-79 SDYSSQLRFI
+79 DFRSRLRFTK
-89 RNGSVIRKGEVRM
+89 NGAVLRDGEVRM

-117 YDNDEA
+117 YDSDEA

-171 SAIAIV
+171 SAIVVI
-177 LCLEATA
+177 LCLEATVSVA
-184 SAAANSEGR
+184 GNTEDR
-193 ISEYGGA
+193 IAEYDGTS
-200 PAKENPVRRGTAATK
+200 AKENPVKRTSVTPK
-215 ALPKNIAAEFGK
+215 VLPKNIAAEFGR

-252 TSGIK
+252 TSGVK

-277 VPTHNRKKAVDAMD
+277 IPMHNRKKAVDAMD
-291 KEATVKA
+291 KEATIKA
-298 LYSGDLLKIYPL
+298 LYSENLLKIYPL

-324 RLPEGT
+324 RLPEGIA
-330 SDEEWLFVRKSMD
+330 DEEWLFVRKSMD

-350 NREYDRLRG
+350 NREYVRLG
-359 SLEKLRRFQ
+359 ESLEKLHRFQ
-368 ESKMGESLPPA
+368 ETKMGESLPPA

-397 AGTFLIIGLMMLAVA
+397 AGMFLMIGLTLLAVA
-412 MRRMVGGEKNET
+412 MRRMVCVPDSASATGWSGKVINLVEA
-424 TLSPVGKERVAS
+424 LSGIVFFLAL
-436 VEPKTAPANF
+436 TA
-446 VDDGRTVTR
+446 
-455 RRRFPGIFKAAGIAA
+455 
-470 AFVFL
+470 
-475 LVLTIVPGLLWVASG
+475 VLGLLWTASG
-490 HIPFSNGAETM
+490 HIPFSNGSETM
-501 LSIAWTAML
+501 LTIAWTAML
-510 AAVLSFRKFPIMLPF
+510 AALLSFRRFPIMMPF

-533 ALVSAMGNANPA
+533 TLVSAMGNANPA

-553 SSPLLSVHVSLMML
+553 SSPLLSIHVSLMML

-584 ASLRQASAPELA
+584 ASLRHTLVPEPA
-596 EGPVTDN
+596 EGSGLDRP
-603 QTQSLRQVQEP
+603 SPALRQ
-614 IRRLKMAH
+614 A
-622 GPIRRLKMAHGQIG
+622 
-636 RLKLVQGPKGTSA
+636 QGPKEASA

-674 IWANVSWGSYWN
+674 VWANVSWGCYWN

-705 HRTRLPFLRSP
+705 HRTRLQFLKSP
-716 RAYHIYTLVLSASV
+716 RSYHIYTLILSASV

-739 LLGGMHSYA
+739 LLRGLHSYAKVL

>member
-14 LHFSLALILAG
+14 LHLSLALILAG
-25 ALVTTF
+25 ALVTSF

-36 TLHVREGESAQ
+36 MLHVREGESVET
-47 AFETKDGTV
+47 FETKDGKI
-56 LELPFRVEL
+56 LELPFSVEL

-79 SDYSSQLRFI
+79 SDYSSRLRFT
-89 RNGSVIRKGEVRM
+89 RNGSVLREGEVRM

-117 YDNDEA
+117 YDSDEA

-160 KKFFGNALRYS
+160 KKFFGNVLRYS
-171 SAIAIV
+171 SVIAIL

-184 SAAANSEGR
+184 SATGNSV
-193 ISEYGGA
+193 GGL
-200 PAKENPVRRGTAATK
+200 PQTENASVKGNQVKRGSASPK
-215 ALPKNIAAEFGK
+215 VLPKNIAAEFGR

-252 TSGIK
+252 TSGVK

-266 GWMFYGTSWRN
+266 GWMFYGASWRN
-277 VPTHNRKKAVDAMD
+277 IPMHNRKKAVDAMD

-324 RLPEGT
+324 RLPEGIA
-330 SDEEWLFVRKSMD
+330 DEEWLFVRKSMD

-350 NREYDRLRG
+350 NREY
-359 SLEKLRRFQ
+359 SKLEESIGKLRRFQ

-397 AGTFLIIGLMMLAVA
+397 AGTFLILGLVMLAVA
-412 MRRMVGGEKNET
+412 MRRMVRDENNGAI
-424 TLSPVGKERVAS
+424 SSFVDKERVTS
-436 VEPKTAPANF
+436 EESRKGPTNL
-446 VDDGRTVTR
+446 VDDGRTVTKR
-455 RRRFPGIFKAAGIAA
+455 WRLSGIFKIVGVAAS
-470 AFVFL
+470 FVFFL
-475 LVLTIVPGLLWVASG
+475 ALTIVLGLLWVASG

-501 LSIAWTAML
+501 LTIAWTAML
-510 AAVLSFRKFPIMLPF
+510 ASVLSFRKFPIMLPF

-533 ALVSAMGNANPA
+533 SLVSAMGNANPA

-553 SSPLLSVHVSLMML
+553 SSPLLSIHVSLMML
-567 SYTILAV
+567 SYTVLAI
-574 IMINGICGLI
+574 IMVNGICGLV
-584 ASLRQASAPELA
+584 ASLRHTSVPEPVEWTVFDHRSQAPRQTLGPSSA
-596 EGPVTDN
+596 
-603 QTQSLRQVQEP
+603 
-614 IRRLKMAH
+614 
-622 GPIRRLKMAHGQIG
+622 
-636 RLKLVQGPKGTSA
+636 SA

-669 IIAGS
+669 IITGS
-674 IWANVSWGSYWN
+674 IWANVSWGCYWN

-716 RAYHIYTLVLSASV
+716 RAYHIYTLILSASV

>member
-1 MTRLFAG
+1 MARLFTG

-14 LHFSLALILAG
+14 LHLSLALILAG
-25 ALVTTF
+25 ALVTSF

-36 TLHVREGESAQ
+36 MLHVREGESVET
-47 AFETKDGTV
+47 FETKDGKV
-56 LELPFRVEL
+56 LELPFSVEL
-65 EGFEVLYHSGTDAA
+65 EGFDVLYHSGTDAA
-79 SDYSSQLRFI
+79 SDYSSRLRFT
-89 RNGSVIRKGEVRM
+89 RNGSVLREGEVRM

-117 YDNDEA
+117 YDSDEA

-171 SAIAIV
+171 SVIAIL

-184 SAAANSEGR
+184 SATGNSV
-193 ISEYGGA
+193 GGL
-200 PAKENPVRRGTAATK
+200 PQTENASVKGNQVKRGSASLK
-215 ALPKNIAAEFGK
+215 VLPKNIAAEFGR

-252 TSGIK
+252 TSGVK

-266 GWMFYGTSWRN
+266 GWMFYGASWRN
-277 VPTHNRKKAVDAMD
+277 IPMHNRKKAVDAMD

-310 RDSTGRLGWYSQSD
+310 RDSAGRLGWYSQSD
-324 RLPEGT
+324 RLPEGIA
-330 SDEEWLFVRKSMD
+330 DEEWLFVRKSMD

-350 NREYDRLRG
+350 NREY
-359 SLEKLRRFQ
+359 SKLEESIGKLRRFQ

-397 AGTFLIIGLMMLAVA
+397 AGTFLILGLVMLAVA
-412 MRRMVGGEKNET
+412 MRRMVRDENNGAISSFVDKA
-424 TLSPVGKERVAS
+424 RVTS
-436 VEPKTAPANF
+436 EESRKGPTNL
-446 VDDGRTVTR
+446 VDDGRTVTKR
-455 RRRFPGIFKAAGIAA
+455 WRLSGIFKIVGVAAS
-470 AFVFL
+470 FVFF
-475 LVLTIVPGLLWVASG
+475 LVLTIVLGLLWVASG

-501 LSIAWTAML
+501 LTIAWTAML
-510 AAVLSFRKFPIMLPF
+510 ASVLSFRKFPIMLPF

-533 ALVSAMGNANPA
+533 SLVSAMGNANPA

-553 SSPLLSVHVSLMML
+553 SSPLLSIHVSLMML
-567 SYTILAV
+567 SYTVLAI
-574 IMINGICGLI
+574 IMVNGICGLV
-584 ASLRQASAPELA
+584 ASLRHTS
-596 EGPVTDN
+596 V
-603 QTQSLRQVQEP
+603 SEP
-614 IRRLKMAH
+614 IEGTVFDYRSPAPRQA
-622 GPIRRLKMAHGQIG
+622 
-636 RLKLVQGPKGTSA
+636 QGASSASA

-674 IWANVSWGSYWN
+674 IWANVSWGCYWN

-705 HRTRLPFLRSP
+705 HRTRLPFLRTP
-716 RAYHIYTLVLSASV
+716 RAYHIYTLILSASV

>member
-1 MTRLFAG
+1 MARLFAG
-8 RPAALV
+8 RPVALV
-14 LHFSLALILAG
+14 LHLSLALILAG
-25 ALVTTF
+25 ALVTSF

-36 TLHVREGESAQ
+36 MLHVREGESVET
-47 AFETKDGTV
+47 FETKDGKV
-56 LELPFRVEL
+56 LELPFSVEL

-79 SDYSSQLRFI
+79 SDYSSRLRFT
-89 RNGSVIRKGEVRM
+89 RNGSVLREGEVRM

-117 YDNDEA
+117 YDSDEA

-171 SAIAIV
+171 SVIAIL

-184 SAAANSEGR
+184 YATGNSVGGLPQAENASVKGNQVKRGSAS
-193 ISEYGGA
+193 
-200 PAKENPVRRGTAATK
+200 PKV
-215 ALPKNIAAEFGK
+215 LPENIAAEFGR

-252 TSGIK
+252 TSGVK

-277 VPTHNRKKAVDAMD
+277 IPMHNRKKAIDAMD

-330 SDEEWLFVRKSMD
+330 ADEEWLFVRKSMD

-350 NREYDRLRG
+350 NREYSKLEE
-359 SLEKLRRFQ
+359 SLGKLRRFQ

-397 AGTFLIIGLMMLAVA
+397 AGTFLILGLVMLAVA
-412 MRRMVGGEKNET
+412 MRRMVRDENNGAI
-424 TLSPVGKERVAS
+424 SSFVDKERVTS
-436 VEPKTAPANF
+436 EESRKGPTNL
-446 VDDGRTVTR
+446 VDDGRTVTKR
-455 RRRFPGIFKAAGIAA
+455 WRLSGIFKIVGVAAS
-470 AFVFL
+470 FVFFL
-475 LVLTIVPGLLWVASG
+475 ALTIVLGLLWVASG

-501 LSIAWTAML
+501 LTIAWTAML
-510 AAVLSFRKFPIMLPF
+510 ASVLSFRKFPIMLPF

-533 ALVSAMGNANPA
+533 SLVSAMGNANPA

-553 SSPLLSVHVSLMML
+553 SSPLLSIHVSLMML
-567 SYTILAV
+567 SYTVLAI
-574 IMINGICGLI
+574 IMVNGICGLV
-584 ASLRQASAPELA
+584 ASLRHTS
-596 EGPVTDN
+596 V
-603 QTQSLRQVQEP
+603 SEP
-614 IRRLKMAH
+614 IEGTVFDYRSPAPRQA
-622 GPIRRLKMAHGQIG
+622 
-636 RLKLVQGPKGTSA
+636 QGASSASA

-662 LFFLGSG
+662 LFLLGSG

-674 IWANVSWGSYWN
+674 IWANVSWGCYWN

-705 HRTRLPFLRSP
+705 HRTRLPFLMSP
-716 RAYHIYTLVLSASV
+716 RAYHIYTLILSASV

>member
-1 MTRLFAG
+1 MARLFAG

-14 LHFSLALILAG
+14 LHLSLALILAG
-25 ALVTTF
+25 ALVTSF

-36 TLHVREGESAQ
+36 MLHVREGESVET
-47 AFETKDGTV
+47 FETKDGKV
-56 LELPFRVEL
+56 LELPFSVEL
-65 EGFEVLYHSGTDAA
+65 EGFDVLYHSGTDAA
-79 SDYSSQLRFI
+79 ADYSSRLRFT
-89 RNGSVIRKGEVRM
+89 RNGSVLREGEVRM

-117 YDNDEA
+117 YDSDEA

-171 SAIAIV
+171 SVIAIV

-184 SAAANSEGR
+184 SAAENSVGEV
-193 ISEYGGA
+193 SQTEKA
-200 PAKENPVRRGTAATK
+200 SVEENPVKRGSVSPK
-215 ALPKNIAAEFGK
+215 VLPKNIAAEFGR

-252 TSGIK
+252 TSGVK

-277 VPTHNRKKAVDAMD
+277 IPMHNRKKAVDAMD

-324 RLPEGT
+324 RLPEGIA
-330 SDEEWLFVRKSMD
+330 DEEWLFVRKSMD

-350 NREYDRLRG
+350 NREYSKLSE
-359 SLEKLRRFQ
+359 SLGKLRRFQ

-397 AGTFLIIGLMMLAVA
+397 AGTFLILGLVMLAVA
-412 MRRMVGGEKNET
+412 MRRMVRDENNGAI
-424 TLSPVGKERVAS
+424 SSFVRVTS
-436 VEPKTAPANF
+436 EESRKGPTNL
-446 VDDGRTVTR
+446 VDDGRTVTKR
-455 RRRFPGIFKAAGIAA
+455 WRLSGIFKIVGVAAS
-470 AFVFL
+470 FVFF
-475 LVLTIVPGLLWVASG
+475 LVLTIVLGLLWVASG

-501 LSIAWTAML
+501 LTIAWTAML
-510 AAVLSFRKFPIMLPF
+510 ASVLSFRKFPIMLPF

-533 ALVSAMGNANPA
+533 TLVSAMGNANPA

-553 SSPLLSVHVSLMML
+553 SSPLLSIHVSLMML
-567 SYTILAV
+567 SYTVLAI
-574 IMINGICGLI
+574 IMVNGICGLV
-584 ASLRQASAPELA
+584 ASLRHTSVSDSA
-596 EGPVTDN
+596 
-603 QTQSLRQVQEP
+603 
-614 IRRLKMAH
+614 
-622 GPIRRLKMAHGQIG
+622 
-636 RLKLVQGPKGTSA
+636 SA

-674 IWANVSWGSYWN
+674 IWANVSWGCYWN

-705 HRTRLPFLRSP
+705 HRTRLPFLRSH
-716 RAYHIYTLVLSASV
+716 RAYHIYTLILSASV

>member
-1 MTRLFAG
+1 M
-8 RPAALV
+8 
-14 LHFSLALILAG
+14 
-25 ALVTTF
+25 
-31 SARKG
+31 
-36 TLHVREGESAQ
+36 LHVREGESVDT
-47 AFETKDGTV
+47 FETKDGKI
-56 LELPFRVEL
+56 LELPFSVEL

-79 SDYSSQLRFI
+79 SDYSSRLRFT
-89 RNGSVIRKGEVRM
+89 RNGSVLREGEVRM

-117 YDNDEA
+117 YDSDEA

-171 SAIAIV
+171 SVIAIL

-184 SAAANSEGR
+184 SATGNSV
-193 ISEYGGA
+193 GGL
-200 PAKENPVRRGTAATK
+200 PQTENASVKGNQVKRGSASPK
-215 ALPKNIAAEFGK
+215 VLPKNIAAEFGR

-252 TSGIK
+252 TSGVK

-266 GWMFYGTSWRN
+266 GWMFYGASWRN
-277 VPTHNRKKAVDAMD
+277 IPMHNRKKAVDAMD

-324 RLPEGT
+324 RLPEGIA
-330 SDEEWLFVRKSMD
+330 DEEWLFVRKSMD

-350 NREYDRLRG
+350 NREY
-359 SLEKLRRFQ
+359 SKLEESIGKLRRFQ

-397 AGTFLIIGLMMLAVA
+397 AGTFLIIGLVMLAAA
-412 MRRMVGGEKNET
+412 MRRMIRGNFSST
-424 TLSPVGKERVAS
+424 RVGKKYVPE
-436 VEPKTAPANF
+436 
-446 VDDGRTVTR
+446 
-455 RRRFPGIFKAAGIAA
+455 IFKIVGVAA
-470 AFVFL
+470 AFVFF
-475 LVLTIVPGLLWVASG
+475 LVLTIVLGLFWIASG

-501 LSIAWTAML
+501 LTIAWTAML
-510 AAVLSFRKFPIMLPF
+510 ASVLSFKRFSIMLPF

-553 SSPLLSVHVSLMML
+553 SSPLLSIHVSLMML
-567 SYTILAV
+567 SYTVLAI
-574 IMINGICGLI
+574 IMVNGICGMV
-584 ASLRQASAPELA
+584 ASLRHTSVSDSA
-596 EGPVTDN
+596 
-603 QTQSLRQVQEP
+603 
-614 IRRLKMAH
+614 
-622 GPIRRLKMAHGQIG
+622 
-636 RLKLVQGPKGTSA
+636 SA

-674 IWANVSWGSYWN
+674 IWANVSWGCYWN

-705 HRTRLPFLRSP
+705 HRTRLPFLRSH
-716 RAYHIYTLVLSASV
+716 RAYHIYTLILSASV

>member
-1 MTRLFAG
+1 
-8 RPAALV
+8 
-14 LHFSLALILAG
+14 
-25 ALVTTF
+25 
-31 SARKG
+31 
-36 TLHVREGESAQ
+36 
-47 AFETKDGTV
+47 
-56 LELPFRVEL
+56 
-65 EGFEVLYHSGTDAA
+65 
-79 SDYSSQLRFI
+79 
-89 RNGSVIRKGEVRM
+89 M

-117 YDNDEA
+117 YDSDEA

-171 SAIAIV
+171 SVIAIL

-184 SAAANSEGR
+184 SATGNSV
-193 ISEYGGA
+193 GGL
-200 PAKENPVRRGTAATK
+200 PQTENASVKGNQVKRGSASPK
-215 ALPKNIAAEFGK
+215 VLPKNIAAEFGR

-252 TSGIK
+252 TSGVK

-277 VPTHNRKKAVDAMD
+277 IPMHNRKKAVDAMD
-291 KEATVKA
+291 KETTVKA

-324 RLPEGT
+324 RLPEGIA
-330 SDEEWLFVRKSMD
+330 DEEWLFVRKSMD

-350 NREYDRLRG
+350 NREY
-359 SLEKLRRFQ
+359 SKLEESIGKLRRFQ

-397 AGTFLIIGLMMLAVA
+397 AGTFLIIGLVMLAAA
-412 MRRMVGGEKNET
+412 MRRMIRGNSSST
-424 TLSPVGKERVAS
+424 MTGK
-436 VEPKTAPANF
+436 KH
-446 VDDGRTVTR
+446 
-455 RRRFPGIFKAAGIAA
+455 FPEIFKIVGVVA
-470 AFVFL
+470 AFVFFL
-475 LVLTIVPGLLWVASG
+475 TLTIVLGLLWVASG

-501 LSIAWTAML
+501 LTIAWTAML
-510 AAVLSFRKFPIMLPF
+510 ASVLSFKRFSIMLPF

-553 SSPLLSVHVSLMML
+553 SSPLLSIHVSLMML
-567 SYTILAV
+567 SYTVLAI
-574 IMINGICGLI
+574 IMVNGICGLV
-584 ASLRQASAPELA
+584 ASLRHTSVSDSA
-596 EGPVTDN
+596 
-603 QTQSLRQVQEP
+603 
-614 IRRLKMAH
+614 
-622 GPIRRLKMAHGQIG
+622 
-636 RLKLVQGPKGTSA
+636 SA

-674 IWANVSWGSYWN
+674 IWANVSWGCYWN

-705 HRTRLPFLRSP
+705 HRTRLPFLRSH
-716 RAYHIYTLVLSASV
+716 RAYHIYTLILSASV

>member
-1 MTRLFAG
+1 MARIFSG

-14 LHFSLALILAG
+14 LHLSLTLILVG

-36 TLHVREGESAQ
+36 TIHVREGESVGT
-47 AFETKDGTV
+47 FETKDGTV
-56 LELPFRVEL
+56 LELPFCVEL
-65 EGFEVLYHSGTDAA
+65 EDFEVLYHSGTDAA
-79 SDYSSQLRFI
+79 SDYSSRLRFI
-89 RNGSVIRKGEVRM
+89 KNGAVLREGEVRM

-117 YDNDEA
+117 YDSDEA

-171 SAIAIV
+171 SAIVVI
-177 LCLEATA
+177 LCLEATVSVA
-184 SAAANSEGR
+184 GNTEDR
-193 ISEYGGA
+193 IAEYDGTS
-200 PAKENPVRRGTAATK
+200 AKENPVKRTSVTPK
-215 ALPKNIAAEFGK
+215 ALPKNIAAEFGR

-252 TSGIK
+252 TSGVK

-277 VPTHNRKKAVDAMD
+277 IPMHNRKKAVDAMD
-291 KEATVKA
+291 KEATIKA
-298 LYSGDLLKIYPL
+298 LYSGNLLKIYPL

-324 RLPEGT
+324 RLPEGIA
-330 SDEEWLFVRKSMD
+330 DEEWLFVRKSMD

-350 NREYDRLRG
+350 NREYVRLG
-359 SLEKLRRFQ
+359 ESLEKLHRFQ
-368 ESKMGESLPPA
+368 ETKIGESLPPA

-397 AGTFLIIGLMMLAVA
+397 AGMFLMIGLTLLAVA
-412 MRRMVGGEKNET
+412 MRRMVCVPDSASATGWSGKVINLVEA
-424 TLSPVGKERVAS
+424 LSGIVFFLAL
-436 VEPKTAPANF
+436 TA
-446 VDDGRTVTR
+446 
-455 RRRFPGIFKAAGIAA
+455 
-470 AFVFL
+470 
-475 LVLTIVPGLLWVASG
+475 VLGLLWTASG
-490 HIPFSNGAETM
+490 HIPFSNGSETM
-501 LSIAWTAML
+501 LTIAWTAML
-510 AAVLSFRKFPIMLPF
+510 AALLSFRRFPIMMPF

-533 ALVSAMGNANPA
+533 TLVSAMGNANPA

-553 SSPLLSVHVSLMML
+553 SSPLLSIHVSLMML

-584 ASLRQASAPELA
+584 ASLRHTLVPEPA
-596 EGPVTDN
+596 EGSGLDRP
-603 QTQSLRQVQEP
+603 SPALRQ
-614 IRRLKMAH
+614 A
-622 GPIRRLKMAHGQIG
+622 
-636 RLKLVQGPKGTSA
+636 QGPKEASA

-674 IWANVSWGSYWN
+674 VWANVSWGCYWN

-705 HRTRLPFLRSP
+705 HRTRLQFLKSP
-716 RAYHIYTLVLSASV
+716 RSYHIYTLILSASV

-739 LLGGMHSYA
+739 LLGGMHSYAKVL

>member
-14 LHFSLALILAG
+14 LHLSLALILAG
-25 ALVTTF
+25 ALVTSF

-36 TLHVREGESAQ
+36 MLHVREGESVET
-47 AFETKDGTV
+47 FETKDGKI
-56 LELPFRVEL
+56 LELPFSVEL

-79 SDYSSQLRFI
+79 SDYSSRLRFT
-89 RNGSVIRKGEVRM
+89 RNGSVLREGEVRM

-117 YDNDEA
+117 YDSDEA

-171 SAIAIV
+171 SVMAIL

-184 SAAANSEGR
+184 SAAENSVGEV
-193 ISEYGGA
+193 SQTEKA
-200 PAKENPVRRGTAATK
+200 SVEENPVKRGSVSPK
-215 ALPKNIAAEFGK
+215 VLPKNIAAEFGR

-252 TSGIK
+252 TSGVK

-277 VPTHNRKKAVDAMD
+277 IPMHNRKKAVDAMD

-324 RLPEGT
+324 RLPEGIA
-330 SDEEWLFVRKSMD
+330 DEEWLFVRKSMD

-350 NREYDRLRG
+350 NREYSKLSD
-359 SLEKLRRFQ
+359 SLGKLRRFQ

-397 AGTFLIIGLMMLAVA
+397 AGTFLILGLVMLAVA
-412 MRRMVGGEKNET
+412 MRRMVRDENNGAI
-424 TLSPVGKERVAS
+424 SSFVRVTS
-436 VEPKTAPANF
+436 EESRKGPTNL
-446 VDDGRTVTR
+446 VDDGRTVTKR
-455 RRRFPGIFKAAGIAA
+455 WRLSGIFKIVGVAAS
-470 AFVFL
+470 FVFF
-475 LVLTIVPGLLWVASG
+475 LVLTIVLGLLWVASG

-501 LSIAWTAML
+501 LTIAWTAML
-510 AAVLSFRKFPIMLPF
+510 ASVLSFRKFPIMLPF

-533 ALVSAMGNANPA
+533 TLVSAMGNANPA

-553 SSPLLSVHVSLMML
+553 SSPLLSIHVSLMML
-567 SYTILAV
+567 SYTVLAI
-574 IMINGICGLI
+574 IMVNGICGLV
-584 ASLRQASAPELA
+584 ASLRHTSVSEPVEGSVFDHRSQVPRQAQGASSA
-596 EGPVTDN
+596 
-603 QTQSLRQVQEP
+603 
-614 IRRLKMAH
+614 
-622 GPIRRLKMAHGQIG
+622 
-636 RLKLVQGPKGTSA
+636 SA

-662 LFFLGSG
+662 LFLLGSG

-674 IWANVSWGSYWN
+674 IWANVSWGCYWN

-705 HRTRLPFLRSP
+705 HRTRLPFLMSP
-716 RAYHIYTLVLSASV
+716 RAYHIYTLILSASV

>member
-1 MTRLFAG
+1 M
-8 RPAALV
+8 
-14 LHFSLALILAG
+14 
-25 ALVTTF
+25 
-31 SARKG
+31 
-36 TLHVREGESAQ
+36 LHVREGESVET
-47 AFETKDGTV
+47 FETKDGKV
-56 LELPFRVEL
+56 LELPFSVEL

-79 SDYSSQLRFI
+79 SDYSSRLRFT
-89 RNGSVIRKGEVRM
+89 RNGSVLREGEVRM

-117 YDNDEA
+117 YDSDEA

-171 SAIAIV
+171 SVIAIL

-184 SAAANSEGR
+184 YATGNSVGGLPQAENASVKGNQVKRGSAS
-193 ISEYGGA
+193 
-200 PAKENPVRRGTAATK
+200 PKV
-215 ALPKNIAAEFGK
+215 LPENIAAEFGR

-252 TSGIK
+252 TSGVK

-277 VPTHNRKKAVDAMD
+277 IPMHNRKKAIDAMD

-330 SDEEWLFVRKSMD
+330 ADEEWLFVRKSMD

-350 NREYDRLRG
+350 NREYSKLEE
-359 SLEKLRRFQ
+359 SLGKLRRFQ

-397 AGTFLIIGLMMLAVA
+397 AGTFLILGLVMLAVA
-412 MRRMVGGEKNET
+412 MRRMVRDENNGAI
-424 TLSPVGKERVAS
+424 SSFVDKERVTS
-436 VEPKTAPANF
+436 EESRKGPTNL
-446 VDDGRTVTR
+446 VDDGRTVTKR
-455 RRRFPGIFKAAGIAA
+455 WRLSGIFKIVGVAAS
-470 AFVFL
+470 FVFFL
-475 LVLTIVPGLLWVASG
+475 ALTIVLGLLWVASG

-501 LSIAWTAML
+501 LTIAWTAML
-510 AAVLSFRKFPIMLPF
+510 ASVLSFRKFPIMLPF

-533 ALVSAMGNANPA
+533 SLVSAMGNANPA

-553 SSPLLSVHVSLMML
+553 SSPLLSIHVSLMML
-567 SYTILAV
+567 SYTVLAI
-574 IMINGICGLI
+574 IMVNGICGLV
-584 ASLRQASAPELA
+584 ASLRHTS
-596 EGPVTDN
+596 V
-603 QTQSLRQVQEP
+603 SEP
-614 IRRLKMAH
+614 IEGTVFDYRSPAPRQA
-622 GPIRRLKMAHGQIG
+622 
-636 RLKLVQGPKGTSA
+636 QGASSASA

-662 LFFLGSG
+662 LFLLGSG

-674 IWANVSWGSYWN
+674 IWANVSWGCYWN

-705 HRTRLPFLRSP
+705 HRTRLPFLMSP
-716 RAYHIYTLVLSASV
+716 RAYHIYTLILSASV

>member
-14 LHFSLALILAG
+14 LHLSLALILAG
-25 ALVTTF
+25 ALVTSF

-36 TLHVREGESAQ
+36 MLHVRERESVET
-47 AFETKDGTV
+47 FETNDGKI
-56 LELPFRVEL
+56 LELPFSVEL

-79 SDYSSQLRFI
+79 SDYSSRLRFT
-89 RNGSVIRKGEVRM
+89 RNGSVLREGEVRM

-117 YDNDEA
+117 YDSDEA

-171 SAIAIV
+171 SVMAIL

-184 SAAANSEGR
+184 SATGNSV
-193 ISEYGGA
+193 GGL
-200 PAKENPVRRGTAATK
+200 PQTENASVKGNQVKRGSASPK
-215 ALPKNIAAEFGK
+215 VLPKNIAAEFGR

-252 TSGIK
+252 TSGVK

-277 VPTHNRKKAVDAMD
+277 IPMHNRKKAVDAMD

-324 RLPEGT
+324 RLPEGIA
-330 SDEEWLFVRKSMD
+330 DEEWLFVRKSMD

-350 NREYDRLRG
+350 NREYSKLSD
-359 SLEKLRRFQ
+359 SLGKLRRFQ

-397 AGTFLIIGLMMLAVA
+397 AGTFLIIGLVMLAAA
-412 MRRMVGGEKNET
+412 MRRMIRGNFSST
-424 TLSPVGKERVAS
+424 RVGKKYVPE
-436 VEPKTAPANF
+436 
-446 VDDGRTVTR
+446 
-455 RRRFPGIFKAAGIAA
+455 IFKIVGVAA
-470 AFVFL
+470 AFVFF
-475 LVLTIVPGLLWVASG
+475 LVLTIVLGLFWIASG

-501 LSIAWTAML
+501 LTIAWTAML
-510 AAVLSFRKFPIMLPF
+510 ASVLSFKRFSIMLPF

-553 SSPLLSVHVSLMML
+553 SSPLLSIHVSLMML
-567 SYTILAV
+567 SYTVLAI
-574 IMINGICGLI
+574 IMVNGICGLV
-584 ASLRQASAPELA
+584 ASLRHTSVSDSA
-596 EGPVTDN
+596 
-603 QTQSLRQVQEP
+603 
-614 IRRLKMAH
+614 
-622 GPIRRLKMAHGQIG
+622 
-636 RLKLVQGPKGTSA
+636 SA
-649 KMARMSEA
+649 KMAWMSEA

-674 IWANVSWGSYWN
+674 IWANVSWGCYWN

-705 HRTRLPFLRSP
+705 HRTRLPFLRSH
-716 RAYHIYTLVLSASV
+716 RAYHIYTLILSASV

>member
-1 MTRLFAG
+1 MRAVFTHEFTLGNLSVSEEPIWRTRRTADD
-8 RPAALV
+8 V
-14 LHFSLALILAG
+14 SLALILAG
-25 ALVTTF
+25 ALVTSF

-36 TLHVREGESAQ
+36 MLHVREGESVET
-47 AFETKDGTV
+47 FETKDGKI
-56 LELPFRVEL
+56 LELPFSVEL

-79 SDYSSQLRFI
+79 SDYSSRLRFT
-89 RNGSVIRKGEVRM
+89 RNGSVLREGEVRM

-117 YDNDEA
+117 YDSDEA

-171 SAIAIV
+171 SVIAIL

-184 SAAANSEGR
+184 SATGNSV
-193 ISEYGGA
+193 GGL
-200 PAKENPVRRGTAATK
+200 PQTENASVKGNQVKRGSASPK
-215 ALPKNIAAEFGK
+215 VLPKNIAAEFGR

-252 TSGIK
+252 TSGVK

-266 GWMFYGTSWRN
+266 GWMFYGASWRN
-277 VPTHNRKKAVDAMD
+277 IPMHNRKKAVDAMD

-310 RDSTGRLGWYSQSD
+310 RDSAGRLGWYSQSD
-324 RLPEGT
+324 RLPEGIA
-330 SDEEWLFVRKSMD
+330 DEEWLFVRKSMD

-350 NREYDRLRG
+350 NREYSKLSD
-359 SLEKLRRFQ
+359 SLGKLRRFQ

-397 AGTFLIIGLMMLAVA
+397 AGTFLIIGLVMLAAA
-412 MRRMVGGEKNET
+412 MRRMIRGNFSST
-424 TLSPVGKERVAS
+424 RVGKKYVPE
-436 VEPKTAPANF
+436 
-446 VDDGRTVTR
+446 
-455 RRRFPGIFKAAGIAA
+455 IFKIVGVAA
-470 AFVFL
+470 AFVFF
-475 LVLTIVPGLLWVASG
+475 LVLTIVLGLFWIASG

-501 LSIAWTAML
+501 LTIAWTAML
-510 AAVLSFRKFPIMLPF
+510 ASVLSFKRFSIMLPF

-553 SSPLLSVHVSLMML
+553 SSPLLSIHVSLMML
-567 SYTILAV
+567 SYTVLAI
-574 IMINGICGLI
+574 IMVNGICGMV
-584 ASLRQASAPELA
+584 ASLRHTSVSDSA
-596 EGPVTDN
+596 
-603 QTQSLRQVQEP
+603 
-614 IRRLKMAH
+614 
-622 GPIRRLKMAHGQIG
+622 
-636 RLKLVQGPKGTSA
+636 SA

-674 IWANVSWGSYWN
+674 IWANVSWGCYWN

-695 ITFLIASLGV
+695 ITFLIASIGV
-705 HRTRLPFLRSP
+705 HRTRLPFLRSH
-716 RAYHIYTLVLSASV
+716 RAYHIYTLILSASV

>member
-1 MTRLFAG
+1 M
-8 RPAALV
+8 
-14 LHFSLALILAG
+14 
-25 ALVTTF
+25 
-31 SARKG
+31 
-36 TLHVREGESAQ
+36 LHVREGESVDT
-47 AFETKDGTV
+47 FETKDGKI
-56 LELPFRVEL
+56 LELPFSVEL

-79 SDYSSQLRFI
+79 SDYSSRLRFT
-89 RNGSVIRKGEVRM
+89 RNGSVLREGEVRM

-117 YDNDEA
+117 YDSDEA

-171 SAIAIV
+171 SVIAIL

-184 SAAANSEGR
+184 SATGNSV
-193 ISEYGGA
+193 GGL
-200 PAKENPVRRGTAATK
+200 PQTENASVKGNQVKRGSASPK
-215 ALPKNIAAEFGK
+215 VLPKNIAAEFGR

-252 TSGIK
+252 TSGVK

-266 GWMFYGTSWRN
+266 GWMFYGASWRN
-277 VPTHNRKKAVDAMD
+277 IPMHNRKKAVDAMD

-324 RLPEGT
+324 RLPEGIA
-330 SDEEWLFVRKSMD
+330 DEEWLFVRKSMD

-350 NREYDRLRG
+350 NREY
-359 SLEKLRRFQ
+359 SKLEESIGKLRRFQ

-397 AGTFLIIGLMMLAVA
+397 AGTFLIIGLVMLAAA
-412 MRRMVGGEKNET
+412 MRRMIRENFSST
-424 TLSPVGKERVAS
+424 RVGKKYVPE
-436 VEPKTAPANF
+436 
-446 VDDGRTVTR
+446 
-455 RRRFPGIFKAAGIAA
+455 IFKIVGVAA
-470 AFVFL
+470 AFVFF
-475 LVLTIVPGLLWVASG
+475 LVLTIVLGLFWIASG

-501 LSIAWTAML
+501 LTIAWTAML
-510 AAVLSFRKFPIMLPF
+510 ASVLSFKRFSIMLPF

-533 ALVSAMGNANPA
+533 AMVSAMGNANPA
-545 VTQLMPVL
+545 VTQLMPAL
-553 SSPLLSVHVSLMML
+553 SSPLLSIHVSLMML
-567 SYTILAV
+567 SYTVLAI
-574 IMINGICGLI
+574 IMVNGICGLV
-584 ASLRQASAPELA
+584 ASLRHTSVSDSA
-596 EGPVTDN
+596 
-603 QTQSLRQVQEP
+603 
-614 IRRLKMAH
+614 
-622 GPIRRLKMAHGQIG
+622 
-636 RLKLVQGPKGTSA
+636 SA

-674 IWANVSWGSYWN
+674 IWANVSWGCYWN

-705 HRTRLPFLRSP
+705 HRTRLPFLRSH
-716 RAYHIYTLVLSASV
+716 RAYHIYTLILSASV

>member
-14 LHFSLALILAG
+14 LHFSLVLILAG

-36 TLHVREGESAQ
+36 TLHVREGESVGT
-47 AFETKDGTV
+47 FETTDGTV
-56 LELPFRVEL
+56 LELPFSVEL
-65 EGFEVLYHSGTDAA
+65 ESFEVLYHSGTDAA
-79 SDYSSQLRFI
+79 ADYSSRLRFI
-89 RNGSVIRKGEVRM
+89 RNGSVLREGEVRM

-117 YDNDEA
+117 YDSDEA

-140 TGYAL
+140 IGYAL

-171 SAIAIV
+171 SVIAVV
-177 LCLEATA
+177 LCLDATA
-184 SAAANSEGR
+184 SVAGKSEGR
-193 ISEYGGA
+193 ISEYDGA
-200 PAKENPVRRGTAATK
+200 SVKENPVKRGSVAPK
-215 ALPKNIAAEFGK
+215 VLPKNIAAEFGK

-252 TSGIK
+252 TSGVK

-277 VPTHNRKKAVDAMD
+277 IPMHNRKKAVDAMD

-310 RDSTGRLGWYSQSD
+310 RDSTGWLGWYSQSD
-324 RLPEGT
+324 RLPDGIA
-330 SDEEWLFVRKSMD
+330 DEEWLFVRKSMD

-350 NREYDRLRG
+350 NREYSKLEE
-359 SLEKLRRFQ
+359 SLGKLCRFQ
-368 ESKMGESLPPA
+368 ESKMGESLPPT

-386 AYNALPPLFPI
+386 TYNALPPLFPI
-397 AGTFLIIGLMMLAVA
+397 AGAFLIIGLVMLAAA
-412 MRRMVGGEKNET
+412 MHRMVGGEKNET
-424 TLSPVGKERVAS
+424 TSSQVGKERVTS
-436 VEPKTAPANF
+436 EEQKTVPANF
-446 VDDGRTVTR
+446 VDDGHTVTR
-455 RRRFPGIFKAAGIAA
+455 QRRFFGIFMVIGIVA
-470 AFVFL
+470 AFVFF
-475 LVLTIVPGLLWVASG
+475 LVLTIVLGLLWIASG

-501 LSIAWTAML
+501 LTIAWTAML
-510 AAVLSFRKFPIMLPF
+510 ASVLSFRRFPIMLPF

-533 ALVSAMGNANPA
+533 TLVSAMGNANPA

-553 SSPLLSVHVSLMML
+553 SSPLLSIHVSLMML

-584 ASLRQASAPELA
+584 ASLRHISVPEPVEGTVVDCRSSA
-596 EGPVTDN
+596 
-603 QTQSLRQVQEP
+603 LRQT
-614 IRRLKMAH
+614 
-622 GPIRRLKMAHGQIG
+622 
-636 RLKLVQGPKGTSA
+636 QGPKVGLKQGSIVGMKMARGPREASA

-674 IWANVSWGSYWN
+674 IWANVSWGCYWN

-695 ITFLIASLGV
+695 ITFLVASLGV

-716 RAYHIYTLVLSASV
+716 RAYHIYTLILSASV

>member
-1 MTRLFAG
+1 M
-8 RPAALV
+8 
-14 LHFSLALILAG
+14 
-25 ALVTTF
+25 
-31 SARKG
+31 
-36 TLHVREGESAQ
+36 
-47 AFETKDGTV
+47 
-56 LELPFRVEL
+56 
-65 EGFEVLYHSGTDAA
+65 
-79 SDYSSQLRFI
+79 
-89 RNGSVIRKGEVRM
+89 
-102 NRILSCKGYRFYQTD
+102 
-117 YDNDEA
+117 
-123 GVTFTVSHDPVG
+123 TFTVSHDPVG

-171 SAIAIV
+171 SVIAIV

-184 SAAANSEGR
+184 SAAENSVGEV
-193 ISEYGGA
+193 SQTEKA
-200 PAKENPVRRGTAATK
+200 SVEENPVKRGSVSPK
-215 ALPKNIAAEFGK
+215 VLPKNIAAEFGR

-252 TSGIK
+252 TSGVK

-277 VPTHNRKKAVDAMD
+277 IPMHNRKKAVDAMD

-324 RLPEGT
+324 RLPEGIA
-330 SDEEWLFVRKSMD
+330 DEEWLFVRKSMD

-350 NREYDRLRG
+350 NREYSKLSE
-359 SLEKLRRFQ
+359 SLGKLRRFQ

-397 AGTFLIIGLMMLAVA
+397 AGTFLILGLVMLAVA
-412 MRRMVGGEKNET
+412 MRRMVRDENNGAI
-424 TLSPVGKERVAS
+424 SSFVRVTS
-436 VEPKTAPANF
+436 EESRKGPTNL
-446 VDDGRTVTR
+446 VDDGRTVTKR
-455 RRRFPGIFKAAGIAA
+455 WRLSGIFKIVGVAAS
-470 AFVFL
+470 FVFF
-475 LVLTIVPGLLWVASG
+475 LVLTIVLGLLWVASG

-501 LSIAWTAML
+501 LTIAWTAML
-510 AAVLSFRKFPIMLPF
+510 ASVLSFRKFPIMLPF

-533 ALVSAMGNANPA
+533 TLVSAMGNANPA

-553 SSPLLSVHVSLMML
+553 SSPLLSIHVSLMML
-567 SYTILAV
+567 SYTVLAI
-574 IMINGICGLI
+574 IMVNGICGLV
-584 ASLRQASAPELA
+584 ASLRHTSVSEPVEGSVFDHRSQVPRQAQGASSA
-596 EGPVTDN
+596 
-603 QTQSLRQVQEP
+603 
-614 IRRLKMAH
+614 
-622 GPIRRLKMAHGQIG
+622 
-636 RLKLVQGPKGTSA
+636 SA

-662 LFFLGSG
+662 LFLLGSG

-674 IWANVSWGSYWN
+674 IWANVSWGCYWN

-705 HRTRLPFLRSP
+705 HRTRLPFLMSP
-716 RAYHIYTLVLSASV
+716 RAYHIYTLILSASV

>member
-14 LHFSLALILAG
+14 LHLSLALILAG
-25 ALVTTF
+25 ALVTSF

-36 TLHVREGESAQ
+36 MLHVRERESVET
-47 AFETKDGTV
+47 FETKDGQI
-56 LELPFRVEL
+56 LELPFSVEL

-79 SDYSSQLRFI
+79 SDYSSRLRFT
-89 RNGSVIRKGEVRM
+89 RNGSVLREGEVRM

-117 YDNDEA
+117 YDSDEA

-171 SAIAIV
+171 SVMAIL

-184 SAAANSEGR
+184 SATGNSV
-193 ISEYGGA
+193 GGL
-200 PAKENPVRRGTAATK
+200 PQTENASVKGNQVKRGSASPK
-215 ALPKNIAAEFGK
+215 VLPKNIAAEFGR

-252 TSGIK
+252 TSGVK

-277 VPTHNRKKAVDAMD
+277 IPMHNRKKAVDAMD

-324 RLPEGT
+324 RLPEGIA
-330 SDEEWLFVRKSMD
+330 DEEWLFVRKSMD

-350 NREYDRLRG
+350 NREYSKLSD
-359 SLEKLRRFQ
+359 SLGKLRRFQ

-397 AGTFLIIGLMMLAVA
+397 AGTFLIIGLVMLAAA
-412 MRRMVGGEKNET
+412 MRRMIRGNSSST
-424 TLSPVGKERVAS
+424 MTGK
-436 VEPKTAPANF
+436 KH
-446 VDDGRTVTR
+446 
-455 RRRFPGIFKAAGIAA
+455 FPEIFKIVGVVA
-470 AFVFL
+470 AFVFFL
-475 LVLTIVPGLLWVASG
+475 TLTIVLGLLWVASG

-501 LSIAWTAML
+501 LTIAWTAVL
-510 AAVLSFRKFPIMLPF
+510 ASVLSFKRFPIMLPF

-553 SSPLLSVHVSLMML
+553 SSPLLSIHVSLMML
-567 SYTILAV
+567 SYTVLAI
-574 IMINGICGLI
+574 IMVNGICGMV
-584 ASLRQASAPELA
+584 ASLRHTSVSDSA
-596 EGPVTDN
+596 
-603 QTQSLRQVQEP
+603 
-614 IRRLKMAH
+614 
-622 GPIRRLKMAHGQIG
+622 
-636 RLKLVQGPKGTSA
+636 SA

-674 IWANVSWGSYWN
+674 IWANVSWGCYWN

-705 HRTRLPFLRSP
+705 HRTRLPFLRSH
-716 RAYHIYTLVLSASV
+716 RAYHIYTLILSASV